1 MVHSGMRLRERI
13 TAKRAGTIGTRRVVA
28 TAAALVL
35 LSGCDAHGGPPMPAG
50 SPPPRP
56 APPAAGE
63 RPPVLGVGRA
73 CAAAPAQVRGLRAS
87 VRRGR
92 PFVVG
97 QIPRDM
103 WRDPPTADAS
113 GRLAFWGFMYLP
125 PMVVRA
131 HRDGDR
137 AALTTMVEQLV
148 RFHLENPDPGR
159 NLRGWDEGAAF
170 RRLQALTCLYAATGD
185 DRLRGSMYA
194 NVRVLF
200 SPRYYGPP
208 YRGVHNHGVFANLA
222 VWDAGVLL
230 GAEEW
235 VRRARERIAA
245 EAPLAFTPAG
255 MTREQ
260 SSKYQG
266 VNLDVWKRAA
276 DRLAARDPRDPVV
289 TALRAVLARG
299 AQVLG
304 WLVEPDG
311 RLVQLGNAERLAVR
325 GATRGRGRRWR
336 DDEAGVAVGRWSWT
350 DPATT
355 YYTLRYGPPIQ
366 AHGHAEHGGVTFTAG
381 GARVLV
387 NPGLYTYD
395 RQSLWYRYARSAE
408 CANTAVPAGGAPV
421 KGRHARLRSLGHR
434 EGRHRWRI
442 SGPVGAHTHTRDVT
456 VDGPGRRMVVSD
468 GYAEPTP
475 FTQFWHLDPDW
486 RLVGGDARRQVFRHV
501 SGRVLTIVT
510 TGVLAAPVVGAE
522 TPPAGWHFP
531 RQGVRRPA
539 PEVRVTS
546 AGGPVTTTFT
556 VS

>member
-1 MVHSGMRLRERI
+1 MRLAR
-13 TAKRAGTIGTRRVVA
+13 RATTGRVGA
-28 TAAALVL
+28 IAARTAAATALVLAL
-35 LSGCDAHGGPPMPAG
+35 LSGCDGFGGSPTPTGPP
-50 SPPPRP
+50 PPSP
-56 APPAAGE
+56 APPVVGE
-63 RPPVLGVGRA
+63 QPRPVLGVGRA
-73 CAAAPAQVRGLRAS
+73 CAAAPARTRGLRAT
-87 VRRGR
+87 VRRGQ

-97 QIPRDM
+97 EIPAAM
-103 WRDPPTADAS
+103 WREPPTADAS
-113 GRLAFWGFMYLP
+113 GQLAFWGFMYLP

-131 HRDGDR
+131 HRDRDR

-148 RFHLENPDPGR
+148 RFHAENPDPGR
-159 NLRGWDEGAAF
+159 NLRGWDEGATF
-170 RRLQALTCLYAATGD
+170 RRLDALTCLYAATGD
-185 DRLRGSMYA
+185 ARLRGPMYA

-200 SPRYYGPP
+200 SSRYYGPP
-208 YRGVHNHGVFANLA
+208 YRAVHNHGVFANLA
-222 VWDAGVLL
+222 VWNAGLLL

-245 EAPLAFTPAG
+245 EAPQAFTRAG

-260 SSKYQG
+260 SSKYQK

-276 DRLAARDPRDPVV
+276 DRIAERDPHDPVV
-289 TALRAVLARG
+289 TALRAVLERG

-311 RLVQLGNAERLAVR
+311 RLVQLGNTERLAVR
-325 GATRGRGRRWR
+325 GAPGRGDLWR

-355 YYTLRYGPPIQ
+355 YYTVRYGPPTQ

-395 RQSLWYRYARSAE
+395 RESPWHRYARSPE
-408 CANTAVPAGGAPV
+408 GANTAVPASGAPI
-421 KGRHARLRSLGHR
+421 KGRRAQLRSLGH
-434 EGRHRWRI
+434 GQGCHRWQI
-442 SGPVGAHTHTRDVT
+442 SGRVGPHDHTRDVT
-456 VDGPGRRMVVSD
+456 VDGHGRRMAVTD
-468 GYAEPTP
+468 GYADPTP

-486 RLVGGDARRQVFRHV
+486 RPAGGDTRQQVFRHT
-501 SGRVLTIVT
+501 SGRVLTVAT
-510 TGVLAAPVVGAE
+510 TGVLAPPLIGAE
-522 TPPAGWHFP
+522 VPPAGWHFP

-539 PEVRVTS
+539 PEVRVAS